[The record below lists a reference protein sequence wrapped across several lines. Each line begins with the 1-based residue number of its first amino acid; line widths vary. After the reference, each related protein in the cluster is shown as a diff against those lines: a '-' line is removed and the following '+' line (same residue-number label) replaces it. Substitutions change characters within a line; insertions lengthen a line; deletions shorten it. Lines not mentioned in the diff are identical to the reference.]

1 MATENEINGIEQ
13 SSKMSEGNK
22 LAQLDMASITNSRR
36 LKYQWT
42 LFPTINV
49 QWWLSGIYESQR
61 GGYCRKL
68 ASSGKCDIY
77 YQEVLHARCSERFPE
92 VL

>member
-49 QWWLSGIYESQR
+49 Q
-61 GGYCRKL
+61 
-68 ASSGKCDIY
+68 
-77 YQEVLHARCSERFPE
+77 
-92 VL
+92 